1 MSEIAVFLFSTY
13 LIRVEQDTFF
23 KQNVLFWKQ
32 KSTMS
37 KSSFLAFDIG
47 ASSGRAIL
55 GILENGKLGLTEV
68 HRFKN
73 QMTLIHGSYFWN
85 IFSLFDELKTGL
97 KKCIS
102 EFKVQPESIGIDTW
116 GVDYSLVT
124 NDGQLVG
131 LPFAYRD
138 HRTDNSM
145 EEFFRIL
152 PKKETYMLSGIQ
164 FMQFNTLFQLFASVQ
179 QNYSGLKIADGLLFT
194 PDTLNYLFTGIK
206 KNEYTIASTSQ
217 LLKPGKSEWESK
229 LFEAAGIPKILAGEI
244 IQPGTNLGELLPEVL
259 AETGSK
265 PIPCIA
271 VAGHDTASA
280 VVSVPAQG
288 ENWAYL
294 SSGTWSLLGIESP
307 VPLVS
312 EKTLEMNFTN
322 EGGVEGTTRFLKNI
336 MGMWLIQEC
345 KRIWDNKT
353 VMGWHEIVALS
364 NHATPFKSLINPDDS
379 RFLNPGDM
387 PKAIQ
392 EFCKKTGQPV
402 PESKGEIA
410 RCIYD
415 SLVLKY
421 KFTIRQIESVTGK
434 RIEKLHIIGGGA
446 HNQMMNQLTSDASG
460 IPVNAGPTEATA
472 IGNILLQAKALG
484 KVKSLAEI
492 REIVRN
498 SFEVSEFKPSPKL
511 DWEAAFAKFE
521 KLLKMN

>member
-1 MSEIAVFLFSTY
+1 MA
-13 LIRVEQDTFF
+13 
-23 KQNVLFWKQ
+23 
-32 KSTMS
+32 

-55 GILENGKLGLTEV
+55 GILENNKVELVEI

-73 QMTLIHGSYFWN
+73 QMTKIHGNYFWN

-102 EFKVQPESIGIDTW
+102 EFKIQPESIGIDTW

-124 NDGQLVG
+124 GDGQLVG

-145 EEFFRIL
+145 EEFFQKMS
-152 PKKETYMLSGIQ
+152 KKETYLLSGIQ
-164 FMQFNTLFQLFASVQ
+164 FMQFNTLFQLFSSVQ
-179 QNYSGLKIADGLLFT
+179 QNYSGLKVAENLLFT
-194 PDTLNYLFTGIK
+194 PDTLNFLFTGVK

-217 LLKPGKSEWESK
+217 MLKPGKAEWEPK
-229 LFEAAGIPKILAGEI
+229 LFKAAGIPQKLAGEI
-244 IQPGTNLGELLPEVL
+244 IQPSAVLGDLLPEVL
-259 AETGSK
+259 EETGSAS
-265 PIPCIA
+265 IPCIA

-322 EGGVEGTTRFLKNI
+322 EGGVDGTTRFLKNI

-345 KRIWDNKT
+345 KRIWDTKSA
-353 VMGWHEIVALS
+353 MGWHEIVALS
-364 NHATPFKSLINPDDS
+364 NNVKPFISLINPDDAG
-379 RFLNPGDM
+379 FLNPGNM
-387 PKAIQ
+387 PKAVQ
-392 EFCKKTGQPV
+392 DFCEKTNQPV
-402 PESKGEIA
+402 PQTKGEIA

-421 KFTIRQIESVTGK
+421 KFTIKQIESVTGNK
-434 RIEKLHIIGGGA
+434 IEKLHIIGGGA
-446 HNQMMNQLTSDASG
+446 HNATMNQLTADATG
-460 IPVNAGPTEATA
+460 VPVFAGPTEATA

-498 SFEVSEFKPSPKL
+498 SFEVAEYTPSPKL
-511 DWEAAFAKFE
+511 DWEAAFGKFE
-521 KLLKMN
+521 KLLKMD

>member
-1 MSEIAVFLFSTY
+1 MT
-13 LIRVEQDTFF
+13 
-23 KQNVLFWKQ
+23 
-32 KSTMS
+32 

-55 GILENGKLGLTEV
+55 GTLENNKLELVEV

-73 QMTLIHGSYFWN
+73 QMTQIHGSFFWN
-85 IFSLFDELKTGL
+85 IYSLFDELKTGL

-102 EFKVQPESIGIDTW
+102 EYKIQPASVGIDTW

-124 NDGQLVG
+124 SDGYLAG

-152 PKKETYMLSGIQ
+152 PKKDTYLLSGIQ

-179 QNYSGLKIADGLLFT
+179 QNYAGLKIAENLLFT
-194 PDTLNYLFTGIK
+194 PDTLNYLFTGIR

-217 LLKPGKSEWESK
+217 LMKPGKAEWEAR
-229 LFEAAGIPKILAGEI
+229 LFEAAGIPGKLAGEI
-244 IQPGTNLGELLPEVL
+244 IQPGTVLGELLPEVME
-259 AETGSK
+259 ETGSA

-271 VAGHDTASA
+271 VASHDTASA
-280 VVSVPAQG
+280 VVSVPARG

-312 EKTLEMNFTN
+312 EQTLAMNFTN

-345 KRIWDNKT
+345 KRIWDSQS
-353 VMGWHEIVALS
+353 VMGWHEIVALC
-364 NHATPFKSLINPDDS
+364 NNVKPFKSLINPDDPM
-379 RFLNPGDM
+379 FLNPGNM
-387 PKAIQ
+387 PVAIQ
-392 EFCKKTGQPV
+392 EYCAKTNQPV
-402 PESKGEIA
+402 PKSKGEIA

-421 KFTIRQIESVTGK
+421 KFTIKQIESVTEK
-434 RIEKLHIIGGGA
+434 KIEKLHIIGGGA
-446 HNQMMNQLTSDASG
+446 HNKTVNQLTADATG
-460 IPVNAGPTEATA
+460 IPVLAGPTEATA
-472 IGNILLQAKALG
+472 IGNIMLQAKALG

-492 REIVRN
+492 REIVQN
-498 SFEVSEFKPSPKL
+498 SFEVTEYTPSPEL
-511 DWEAAFAKFE
+511 DWESAYTRFARLQNK
-521 KLLKMN
+521 

>member
-1 MSEIAVFLFSTY
+1 MI
-13 LIRVEQDTFF
+13 
-23 KQNVLFWKQ
+23 
-32 KSTMS
+32 KSN
-37 KSSFLAFDIG
+37 FLAFDIG

-55 GILENGKLGLTEV
+55 GTLENNKLELVEV
-68 HRFKN
+68 HRFNN
-73 QMTLIHGSYFWN
+73 QMTKIHGSYFWN

-102 EFKVQPESIGIDTW
+102 EFKVQPDSVGIDTW
-116 GVDYSLVT
+116 GVDYSLLT
-124 NDGQLVG
+124 ADGYLVG

-152 PKKETYMLSGIQ
+152 PKKQTYLLSGIQ
-164 FMQFNTLFQLFASVQ
+164 FMQFNTLFQLFSSVQ
-179 QNYSGLKIADGLLFT
+179 NNYSGLKVAESMLFT

-206 KNEYTIASTSQ
+206 KIEYTIASTSQ

-229 LFEAAGIPKILAGEI
+229 LFESAGIPQKLAGEI

-259 AETGSK
+259 AETGSA

-271 VAGHDTASA
+271 VASHDTASA
-280 VVSVPAQG
+280 IVSVPAKG

-312 EKTLEMNFTN
+312 EQTLEMNFTN

-345 KRIWDNKT
+345 KRIWDAQN
-353 VMGWHEIVALS
+353 VLGWHEIVALS
-364 NHATPFKSLINPDDS
+364 NSATPFKSLINPDDAG
-379 RFLNPGDM
+379 FLNPGDM
-387 PKAIQ
+387 PKAVQ
-392 EFCKKTGQPV
+392 EFCAKTNQYV
-402 PESKGEIA
+402 PQSKGEIA

-421 KFTIRQIESVTGK
+421 KYTIKQIESVTGK

-446 HNQMMNQLTSDASG
+446 HNKTVNQLTADAIG
-460 IPVNAGPTEATA
+460 IPVFAGPTEATA
-472 IGNILLQAKALG
+472 IGNIMLQAKALG

-492 REIVRN
+492 REIIMN
-498 SFEVSEFKPSPKL
+498 SFEVTEYLPSPEL
-511 DWEAAFAKFE
+511 DWEAAFVKFE
-521 KLLKMN
+521 KILKTD

>member
-1 MSEIAVFLFSTY
+1 MA
-13 LIRVEQDTFF
+13 
-23 KQNVLFWKQ
+23 
-32 KSTMS
+32 

-55 GILENGKLGLTEV
+55 GILENNKVELTEI

-73 QMTLIHGSYFWN
+73 QMTKIHGNYFWN

-102 EFKVQPESIGIDTW
+102 EYKTQPESVGIDTW

-124 NDGQLVG
+124 GDGQLVG

-145 EEFFRIL
+145 EEFFQKMS
-152 PKKETYMLSGIQ
+152 KKETYLLSGIQ
-164 FMQFNTLFQLFASVQ
+164 FMQFNTLFQLFSSVQ
-179 QNYSGLKIADGLLFT
+179 QNYSGLKVAENLLFT
-194 PDTLNYLFTGIK
+194 PDTLNFLFTGVK

-217 LLKPGKSEWESK
+217 MLKPGKAEWEPK
-229 LFEAAGIPKILAGEI
+229 LFKAVGIPQKLAGEI
-244 IQPGTNLGELLPEVL
+244 IQPSTILGDLLPEVL
-259 AETGSK
+259 EETGSAS
-265 PIPCIA
+265 ISCIA

-280 VVSVPAQG
+280 VVSVPALG

-322 EGGVEGTTRFLKNI
+322 EGGVDGTTRFLKNI

-345 KRIWDNKT
+345 KRIWDTKSA
-353 VMGWHEIVALS
+353 MGWHEIVALS
-364 NHATPFKSLINPDDS
+364 NNVKPFISLINPDDAG
-379 RFLNPGDM
+379 FLNPGNM
-387 PKAIQ
+387 PKAVQ
-392 EFCKKTGQPV
+392 DFCEKTNQPV
-402 PESKGEIA
+402 PQTKGEIA

-421 KFTIRQIESVTGK
+421 KFTIKQIESVTGNN
-434 RIEKLHIIGGGA
+434 IEKLHIIGGGA
-446 HNQMMNQLTSDASG
+446 HNATMNQLTADATG
-460 IPVNAGPTEATA
+460 VPVFAGPTEATA

-498 SFEVSEFKPSPKL
+498 SFEVTEYKPSPKL
-511 DWEAAFAKFE
+511 DWEAAYVKFE
-521 KLLKMN
+521 KIMKMK